1 MENTQIFDG
10 EFGRPPARRLSL
22 RCVASPGTDAIRW
35 KKGAHGVPDTCN
47 CASVFA
53 LSVRDAYIHAMRYV
67 GVDACKVG
75 WFAVRLGGDGP
86 EYRVCGT
93 FAEVWD
99 WTGEDAILFV
109 DIPIGLPDR
118 GARLADREAR
128 QALPAH
134 LKSTIFNT
142 PVRRAVYAGSKE
154 EARQINRQLS
164 GKSLS
169 EQSLGIMKKIKDV
182 DSFLQVHPEA
192 VGVVFESH
200 PETCFGRL
208 AGRFPAHGKK
218 DLLGGMERFRI
229 VREFIPNLEDFLV
242 AVRRDHPRSRV
253 ASDDVLDGCIL
264 AVTARECGG
273 TPRFLPAGSDGPP
286 RDETGLPMAIW
297 YHES

>member
-1 MENTQIFDG
+1 ML
-10 EFGRPPARRLSL
+10 GRGGPKF
-22 RCVASPGTDAIRW
+22 T
-35 KKGAHGVPDTCN
+35 
-47 CASVFA
+47 
-53 LSVRDAYIHAMRYV
+53 VRDS
-67 GVDACKVG
+67 
-75 WFAVRLGGDGP
+75 
-86 EYRVCGT
+86 
-93 FAEVWD
+93 FAEVWE
-99 WTGEDAILFV
+99 WAGEGASLFV
-109 DIPIGLPDR
+109 DIPIGLPAEGSR
-118 GARLADREAR
+118 QADREAR

-182 DSFLQVHPEA
+182 DSFLQAHPDS
-192 VGVVFESH
+192 VPSVFESH

-208 AGRFPAHGKK
+208 TARFPAHGKK

-229 VREFIPNLEDFLV
+229 TREFIPNLEPFMV
-242 AVRRDHPRSRV
+242 SVREGHARSKV
-253 ASDDVLDGCIL
+253 ASDDILDGCIL

-273 TPRFLPAGSDGPP
+273 NPRFLPAGLDAPP

-297 YHES
+297 YHEI